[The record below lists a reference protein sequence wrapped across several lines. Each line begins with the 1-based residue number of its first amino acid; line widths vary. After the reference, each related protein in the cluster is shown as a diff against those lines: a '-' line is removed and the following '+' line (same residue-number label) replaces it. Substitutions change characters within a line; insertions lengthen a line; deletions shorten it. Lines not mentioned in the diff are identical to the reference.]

1 MIYRAYYKK
10 RSIYFIIF
18 LHILVSIIPV
28 FGITFL
34 YVNLQL
40 WIGMLLCFLLNIVGL
55 LMVGSKGIL
64 VDLQNERYMHFN
76 RFLLWD
82 IGQWKVLPTIK
93 RLVFKRTDE
102 FIDTT
107 YKHSWRKT
115 GYRRKIFIVALLNS
129 DIGYKLLIKS
139 LDRREA
145 SEFGKSLAKA
155 LNLEFEG
162 YED

>member
-1 MIYRAYYKK
+1 
-10 RSIYFIIF
+10 
-18 LHILVSIIPV
+18 
-28 FGITFL
+28 
-34 YVNLQL
+34 
-40 WIGMLLCFLLNIVGL
+40 
-55 LMVGSKGIL
+55 
-64 VDLQNERYMHFN
+64 MHFN